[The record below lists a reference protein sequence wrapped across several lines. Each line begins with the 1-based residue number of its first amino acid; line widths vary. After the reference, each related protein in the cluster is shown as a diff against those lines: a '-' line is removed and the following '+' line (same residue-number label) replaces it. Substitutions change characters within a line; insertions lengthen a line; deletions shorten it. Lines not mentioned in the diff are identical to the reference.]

1 MHSDPMF
8 LARDELKALTHRTR
22 SDAQVRALRA
32 MGIEHR
38 VRPDG
43 TVAVLRSHV
52 EEVLSGKPRAVA
64 AKERKGEP
72 NWDAI

>member
-1 MHSDPMF
+1 MF
-8 LARDELKALTHRTR
+8 LSKFEIETLTGRVR
-22 SDAQVRALRA
+22 KDAQVRVLRF

-52 EEVLSGKPRAVA
+52 ERALGGHINVDKKA
-64 AKERKGEP
+64 EIEP
-72 NWDAI
+72 NWGALFSN